1 MNMTTHSSLL
11 RYDERAVRANS
22 TIELTDWV
30 SLGPATSKLV
40 GIDGNVGRF
49 DLAVLFLWSP

>member
-1 MNMTTHSSLL
+1 MTTHSSLL

-49 DLAVLFLWSP
+49 DFAVLFLWSP